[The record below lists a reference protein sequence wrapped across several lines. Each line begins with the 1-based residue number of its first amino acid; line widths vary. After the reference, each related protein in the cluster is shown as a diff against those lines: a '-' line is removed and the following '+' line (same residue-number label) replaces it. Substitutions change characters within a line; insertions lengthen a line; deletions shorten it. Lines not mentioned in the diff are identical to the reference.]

1 MKEIELN
8 KQLPVITFN
17 FDEVKAS
24 LEEGL
29 SKYEN
34 LVVTDENLKDCK
46 ATQKDLSKLRR
57 ELDTYRKDTKKEM
70 EKPIKEFEGQCKELV
85 GLIDKVEKPIK
96 NNIEV
101 YDNKK
106 REEKRLYAERYI
118 NKLIINNQ
126 LIPKFADQ
134 LTVLPKYM
142 NLTASKKSVTEDLD
156 QRAAVLKTQQV
167 AEKAMLENKK
177 VSIQSAIENENK
189 TCPVPL
195 QYEDYVKHIEDWE
208 LKTILSFIHRDAEK
222 LREAEIIA
230 KEKAKAEAEKKL
242 AEEQSKKLDTAKE
255 VEEEVKTKEEIQ
267 MPVDLGQRTAPTK
280 LEEKEPQYFVVMKAQ
295 GTMEQIQELS
305 HFLKENNYK
314 YEAIQKGKVK

>member
-17 FDEVKAS
+17 FEEVKAS

-29 SKYEN
+29 AKYSN
-34 LVVTDENLKDCK
+34 IVVTDENLKDCK

-70 EKPIKEFEGQCKELV
+70 EKPIKEFENQCKELIE
-85 GLIDKVEKPIK
+85 LITKVETPIK
-96 NNIEV
+96 NNITV

-106 REEKRLYAERYI
+106 REEKKLFAERYI
-118 NKLIINNQ
+118 NKLIVDNQ
-126 LIPKFADQ
+126 LISKFADQ
-134 LTVLPKYM
+134 LTVLPKYY

-156 QRAAVLKTQQV
+156 QRAATLKTQQI

-177 VSIQSAIENENK
+177 TAIKSAIENENSN
-189 TCPVPL
+189 CPIPL

-208 LKTILSFIHRDAEK
+208 LKTILAFIHRDAEK
-222 LREAEIIA
+222 AREAERVA
-230 KEKAKAEAEKKL
+230 KEKEAKRI
-242 AEEQSKKLDTAKE
+242 AEEQAKKEATAKE
-255 VEEEVKTKEEIQ
+255 AKEEVKEEIQ
-267 MPVDLGQRTAPTK
+267 MPVDLNQRTAPTK
-280 LEEKEPQYFVVMKAQ
+280 SEEKESQYFVVMKAQ
-295 GTMEQIQELS
+295 GTMEQIQALS
-305 HFLKENNYK
+305 HFLKNNGYK

>member
-17 FDEVKAS
+17 FLEVKAS

-29 SKYEN
+29 AKYSN
-34 LVVTDENLKDCK
+34 IVVTDENLKDCK

-70 EKPIKEFEGQCKELV
+70 EKPIKVFENQCKELIE
-85 GLIDKVEKPIK
+85 LITKVETPIK
-96 NNIEV
+96 NNITV

-106 REEKRLYAERYI
+106 REEKKLFAERYI
-118 NKLIINNQ
+118 NKLIVDNQ

-156 QRAAVLKTQQV
+156 QRAAALKTQQV

-177 VSIQSAIENENK
+177 TAIKSAIENENK

-208 LKTILSFIHRDAEK
+208 LKTILAFIHRDAEK
-222 LREAEIIA
+222 AREAERVA
-230 KEKAKAEAEKKL
+230 KEKEAKRIT
-242 AEEQSKKLDTAKE
+242 EEQAKKEAATQKA
-255 VEEEVKTKEEIQ
+255 EEEVKPKEEIQ
-267 MPVDLGQRTAPTK
+267 MPVDLNQRTSPTK
-280 LEEKEPQYFVVMKAQ
+280 SEEKEPQYFVVMKAQ

>member
-34 LVVTDENLKDCK
+34 LVVTDDNLKDCK

-70 EKPIKEFEGQCKELV
+70 EKPIKEFEGQCKELIS
-85 GLIDKVEKPIK
+85 LIDKVEKPIK

-118 NKLIINNQ
+118 NKLIVDNQ
-126 LIPKFADQ
+126 LTPKFADQ
-134 LTVLPKYM
+134 LTVLPKYC
-142 NLTASKKSVTEDLD
+142 NLTASQKSVREDLD
-156 QRAAVLKTQQV
+156 QRAMALKNQQT

-177 VSIQSAIENENK
+177 AAIQSAIEAENSNYPI
-189 TCPVPL
+189 TL

-208 LKTILSFIHRDAEK
+208 LKTILAFIHRDAEK
-222 LREAEIIA
+222 AREAERVA
-230 KEKAKAEAEKKL
+230 KEKEAKRI
-242 AEEQSKKLDTAKE
+242 AEEQAKKEASTQKAEKE
-255 VEEEVKTKEEIQ
+255 VKAKEEIQ
-267 MPVDLGQRTAPTK
+267 IPVDLNQRTAPTK
-280 LEEKEPQYFVVMKAQ
+280 SEEKESQYFVVMKAQ

-314 YEAIQKGKVK
+314 YETIQKGKVK

>member
-70 EKPIKEFEGQCKELV
+70 EKPIKEFEGQCKELT

-96 NNIEV
+96 NSIEV

-118 NKLIINNQ
+118 NKLIIDNQ

-134 LTVLPKYM
+134 LTVLDKYM
-142 NLTASKKSVTEDLD
+142 NLTASQKSVREDLD
-156 QRAAVLKTQQV
+156 QRAMALKNQQI

-177 VSIQSAIENENK
+177 AAIQSAIEAENSN
-189 TCPVPL
+189 CPITL

-208 LKTILSFIHRDAEK
+208 LKTILAFIHRDAEK
-222 LREAEIIA
+222 AREAEKVA
-230 KEKAKAEAEKKL
+230 KEKEAKRI
-242 AEEQSKKLDTAKE
+242 AEEQAKKETAVKE
-255 VEEEVKTKEEIQ
+255 TKEEIKPKEEIQ
-267 MPVDLGQRTAPTK
+267 MPVDLNQRTAPTK
-280 LEEKEPQYFVVMKAQ
+280 SEEKEYFVVMKAQ
-295 GTMEQIQELS
+295 GTMEQIQALS
-305 HFLKENNYK
+305 HFLKNNGYK